1 MARRR
6 AVFLDRDGVL
16 NKPIV
21 RDGRPFPPDT
31 VADLEILPGVAAAC
45 RVMADAGLLLIG
57 VTNQPDVA
65 RGSRTTADIRAIN
78 DSLRRRLRL
87 DDIRVCPHDDGHD
100 CDCRKPRPGM
110 LVEAARDFD
119 IDLITSIMVGDRWRD
134 IEAGKA
140 AGCRTVF
147 IDYGYTERRP
157 DGANFECNGLP
168 DAVPWILKAIAEP

>member
-1 MARRR
+1 MVKRR

-16 NKPIV
+16 NKPVV

-31 VADLEILPGVAAAC
+31 VADLEILSGVADAC
-45 RVMADAGLLLIG
+45 RALSAAGLMLIG

-65 RGSRTTADIRAIN
+65 RGSRTMADIRAIN
-78 DSLRRRLRL
+78 DSLGRRLGL
-87 DDIRVCPHDDGHD
+87 DDMRVCPHDDDHD
-100 CDCRKPRPGM
+100 CGCRKPRPGM

-147 IDYGYTERRP
+147 IDYGYNERRP
-157 DGANFECNGLP
+157 DGADFECNGLAE
-168 DAVPWILKAIAEP
+168 AVPWILGAITEP